1 METPKTPEHE
11 GGMAAQG
18 GARPDPEDIAGVSA
32 VPTGGPPTTAEK
44 GATVH
49 LRVTR
54 GRFEPATYDEFV
66 RLSQDIA
73 TAVRRLP
80 GCRSYHG
87 GLDRAAGRLVA
98 VSTWDRADQAR
109 FSRDALGE
117 VLTRTLA
124 LGAQLEPPEFYEVV
138 A

>member
-1 METPKTPEHE
+1 
-11 GGMAAQG
+11 MAAQG
-18 GARPDPEDIAGVSA
+18 GARPDPEDLAGASA
-32 VPTGGPPTTAEK
+32 APPGGPPTAAGR
-44 GATVH
+44 GATLH
-49 LRVTR
+49 LRITR
-54 GRFEPATYDEFV
+54 GRFESATYDAFV

-73 TAVRRLP
+73 SAVQRLP

-109 FSRDALGE
+109 FSRDALGD

-124 LGAQLEPPEFYEVV
+124 LGAQLEPPEIYEIV